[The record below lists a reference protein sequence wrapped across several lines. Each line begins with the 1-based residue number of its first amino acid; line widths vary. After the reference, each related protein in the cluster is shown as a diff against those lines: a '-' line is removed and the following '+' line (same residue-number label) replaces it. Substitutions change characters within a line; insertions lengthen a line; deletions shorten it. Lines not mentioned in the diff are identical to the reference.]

1 MDSQLARIYELK
13 TQLLQLGYHG
23 VQVDAML
30 RKVVGAAIPEE
41 VSAEK
46 RQQIIET
53 LEKYAHFAI
62 KARGGRGR
70 NLRRHPGNSRLS

>member
-30 RKVVGAAIPEE
+30 REIVGAAIPEE
-41 VSAEK
+41 VGPEK
-46 RQQIIET
+46 RQQIIEA
-53 LEKYAHFAI
+53 LEKYARFAI
-62 KARGGRGR
+62 KARRGGRD
-70 NLRRHPGNSRLS
+70 LRRHPGNNCSP

>member
-30 RKVVGAAIPEE
+30 REVLGTAIPEE
-41 VSAEK
+41 VDAEK

-53 LEKYAHFAI
+53 LEKYARFAI
-62 KARGGRGR
+62 KAHGGRGR
-70 NLRRHPGNSRLS
+70 DLRRRPGNSCSS